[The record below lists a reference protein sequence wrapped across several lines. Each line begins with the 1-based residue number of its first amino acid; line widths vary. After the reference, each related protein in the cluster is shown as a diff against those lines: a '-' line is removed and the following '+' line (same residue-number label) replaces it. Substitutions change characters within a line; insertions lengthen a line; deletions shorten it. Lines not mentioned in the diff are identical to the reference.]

1 MAKESIKARQRKRV
15 KMVAKYA
22 EKRARL
28 KSEGKLDELDRMPL
42 NGSKVRLRNRC
53 MLTGR
58 GRGYIRDFGLS
69 RIQFRDLAL
78 NGHIP
83 GVRKASW

>member
-28 KSEGKLDELDRMPL
+28 KSEWKLDELDRMPL

>member
-28 KSEGKLDELDRMPL
+28 KSEGKLDELDRMPF